1 MSDNI
6 CEVCN
11 KRFGDRFFNKT
22 LKKCFYHA
30 KKVTQKN
37 DYTWDDHFSSKLYFS
52 SLKLFFNNSK
62 KAFIYFYIFVFLLIF
77 IAIFQYSFLSNK
89 DQNILS
95 PSFLSPFLIHFFK
108 ALAIVLMTASCL
120 YFLLKITLKRFL
132 LIIILAFIFLYFW
145 WTSDV
150 FLLLLIEILN
160 PFTIVEN
167 PFTLA
172 YKIILFYPLYKIL
185 KYMLKTKV

>member
-1 MSDNI
+1 M
-6 CEVCN
+6 N
-11 KRFGDRFFNKT
+11 K
-22 LKKCFYHA
+22 CVYHA
-30 KKVTQKN
+30 KKVTQKD
-37 DYTWDDHFSSKLYFS
+37 DYTWDDHFSSKLYS
-52 SLKLFFNNSK
+52 HSLKLFFNNSK

-77 IAIFQYSFLSNK
+77 IAIFQYSFLSAS

-95 PSFLSPFLIHFFK
+95 PSFLTPFLVHFFK
-108 ALAIVLMTASCL
+108 ALGIVLISASCIYL
-120 YFLLKITLKRFL
+120 LLKITLKRFL

-150 FLLLLIEILN
+150 FLLLLIKILN

-167 PFTLA
+167 PFNLI

-185 KYMLKTKV
+185 KYMLKTKA